1 MKKFLYLTVAAL
13 PLIAN
18 PVFAQDTPDTKTDSQ
33 MEQGQ
38 MDGATSTTTTTTGD
52 TGMAAEGDMSNDTMT
67 DGDTANDNMATDADA
82 GTDDMATEEAAVP
95 PSDAVV
101 EQQQSSEMVGSW
113 LRSTAVTSPEGDK
126 IGDIK
131 DFIITDDGQIEA
143 VILSVGG
150 FLGMG
155 AKDIAVDYKKLDVQF
170 DGNQIMLD
178 MTRDQADAAPE
189 YQYREKE
196 TPPPATGAE
205 GDMGTSTGAETG
217 TATQ

>member
-18 PVFAQDTPDTKTDSQ
+18 PVFAQDTPDTTTDSQ

-38 MDGATSTTTTTTGD
+38 MDGATGTTTDTTTGD

-67 DGDTANDNMATDADA
+67 DGDTAND
-82 GTDDMATEEAAVP
+82 DMATEEEAVP

-113 LRSTAVTSPEGDK
+113 LRSTAVTSPEGEK

-155 AKDIAVDYKKLDVQF
+155 AKDIAVDYEKLDVQF
-170 DGNQIMLD
+170 DGNEIMLD

-189 YQYREKE
+189 YQYREKQ
-196 TPPPATGAE
+196 TPPPATGTE